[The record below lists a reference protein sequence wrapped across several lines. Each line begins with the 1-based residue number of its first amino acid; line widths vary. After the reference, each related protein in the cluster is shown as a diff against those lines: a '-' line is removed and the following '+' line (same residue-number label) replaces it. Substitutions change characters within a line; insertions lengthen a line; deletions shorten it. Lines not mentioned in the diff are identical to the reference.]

1 MKDSTMKDGW
11 TNEQIVEWITI
22 ITIFAFVS
30 YPHEMIYLSE
40 TSLGKLFFAMTVIY
54 YTAVDPVYGL
64 LACSMVI
71 VYYHLDLYNSYV
83 SLHRDTLLRESMIAM
98 EESIKAEAMEP
109 TKTIENYTQGTS
121 DVYSYIPHDEFT
133 NNKQGFFSSGT
144 SKPELLSFFRK
155 EHCDKNGKL
164 IHQGIAIR
172 PEMAD
177 HVFREIRFHEEY
189 AKCNPCDPTC
199 QFSIIEERMSK
210 EDSLVRPVSSN
221 EEPFEWDQF
230 FGHYVVTP
238 ITSITDDAKLLS
250 GKFSKYFG
258 QFQSGE

>member
-1 MKDSTMKDGW
+1 MKDGW

-22 ITIFAFVS
+22 ITIFTFVS
-30 YPHEMIYLSE
+30 YPNDMIYLSE
-40 TSLGKLFFAMTVIY
+40 TSLGKLFFATAIIY
-54 YTAVDPVYGL
+54 YTTVDPVYGL

-98 EESIKAEAMEP
+98 KESITAAPEP
-109 TKTIENYTQGTS
+109 TIENYTQGGP
-121 DVYSYIPHDEFT
+121 DVYSYIPHDAFT
-133 NNKQGFFSSGT
+133 NNNESFFASGT

-155 EHCDKNGKL
+155 EHCDKNGQL
-164 IHQGIAIR
+164 MHQGIAIR

-199 QFSIIEERMSK
+199 QFSIIEERMSN
-210 EDSLVRPVSSN
+210 EESLVRPVSSN
-221 EEPFEWDQF
+221 EEPFDWDQF

-238 ITSITDDAKLLS
+238 ITSIADDARLLS
-250 GKFSKYFG
+250 GKLSKYME
-258 QFQSGE
+258 SYK

>member
-40 TSLGKLFFAMTVIY
+40 TSLGKLFFAMAVIY

-98 EESIKAEAMEP
+98 EESITATPETM
-109 TKTIENYTQGTS
+109 IENYAQGRS
-121 DVYSYIPHDEFT
+121 DVYSYIPHDAFT
-133 NNKQGFFSSGT
+133 NKNESFFSSGT

-238 ITSITDDAKLLS
+238 MTSIADDAKLLS